1 MSPHNCPSLGNS
13 RSPSQLITI
22 DDCVSWAD
30 ARLDQ
35 ADVFFGHGCYNS
47 RDEAI
52 WATLHVAGLM
62 DQEYDEIAS
71 TLISEQDYSK
81 VRDLIERRIQTRQ
94 PLAYLIREAWFA
106 GYRFYIDERAIVPR
120 SHLGDLIQDGLEPW
134 IDSTTLER
142 ALDLCCG
149 SGCIA
154 VALAL
159 TCPNL
164 IVDASDL
171 DASALEVSRINI
183 DRFQVENRVQVAQ
196 SDLFQ
201 NLPIYKYD
209 LIASNPPYIP
219 SEELDKLPEEYLHE
233 PTHAFAGGE
242 DGLKFVRQILIRAAD
257 YLSDKGHLLIE
268 LGNNADA
275 LESAYP
281 DFPFLWLTSRSEE
294 SVVVLLSKEE
304 LQHYEF

>member
-1 MSPHNCPSLGNS
+1 MS
-13 RSPSQLITI
+13 TI

-35 ADVFFGHGCYNS
+35 ADLFFGHGCYNS

-120 SHLGDLIQDGLEPW
+120 SHFGDLIQDGLEPW

-171 DASALEVSRINI
+171 DASALEVARINI
-183 DRFQVENRVQVAQ
+183 DRFQVENRVQVVQ

-201 NLPIYKYD
+201 NLPICRYD

>member
-1 MSPHNCPSLGNS
+1 M
-13 RSPSQLITI
+13 ITI

-106 GYRFYIDERAIVPR
+106 GYGFYIDERAIVPR

-171 DASALEVSRINI
+171 DASALEVARINI
-183 DRFQVENRVQVAQ
+183 DRFQVENRVQVVQ

-201 NLPIYKYD
+201 NLPICKYD

-219 SEELDKLPEEYLHE
+219 SEELDK
-233 PTHAFAGGE
+233 
-242 DGLKFVRQILIRAAD
+242 
-257 YLSDKGHLLIE
+257 
-268 LGNNADA
+268 
-275 LESAYP
+275 
-281 DFPFLWLTSRSEE
+281 
-294 SVVVLLSKEE
+294 
-304 LQHYEF
+304 

>member
-1 MSPHNCPSLGNS
+1 M
-13 RSPSQLITI
+13 
-22 DDCVSWAD
+22 SWA
-30 ARLDQ
+30 AAQLDQ
-35 ADVFFGHGCYNS
+35 AGVFFGHGCNNA

-52 WATLHVAGLM
+52 WATLHMTGLM
-62 DQEYDEIAS
+62 DQEHHEIAS
-71 TLISEQDYSK
+71 TLISEQDYSNI
-81 VRDLIERRIQTRQ
+81 RDLIEKRIQTRQ

-106 GYRFYIDERAIVPR
+106 GHRFYIDERAIVPR

-134 IDSTTLER
+134 VDTTTLER

-159 TCPNL
+159 ACPNL

-171 DASALEVSRINI
+171 DASALEVARINI
-183 DRFQVENRVQVAQ
+183 DRFQVEDRVHVMQ

-201 NLPIYKYD
+201 NLPICQYD

-219 SEELDKLPEEYLHE
+219 TEELNELPEEYLHE
-233 PTHAFAGGE
+233 PDLAFAGGE
-242 DGLKFVRQILIRAAD
+242 DGLKFVLQILIRAAD
-257 YLSDKGHLLIE
+257 YLSDQGYLLIE
-268 LGNNADA
+268 LGNNAVA

-281 DFPFLWLTSRSEE
+281 DFPFLWLTSRSED
-294 SVVVLLSKEE
+294 SVVALLSKEE
-304 LQHYEF
+304 LQRYKF

>member
-1 MSPHNCPSLGNS
+1 MS
-13 RSPSQLITI
+13 TI
-22 DDCVSWAD
+22 DDCVSWAA

-35 ADVFFGHGCYNS
+35 ADVFFGHGCNNA

-52 WATLHVAGLM
+52 WATLHVTGLM
-62 DQEYDEIAS
+62 DQEYHEIAP

-81 VRDLIERRIQTRQ
+81 VRDLIEKRIQTRE

-120 SHLGDLIQDGLEPW
+120 SHLGDLIRDGLEPW
-134 IDSTTLER
+134 VDSSSLQR

-159 TCPNL
+159 TYPKL
-164 IVDASDL
+164 IVNASDI
-171 DASALEVSRINI
+171 DTSALEVATINI
-183 DRFQVENRVQVAQ
+183 DRFQVEDRVQIMQ

-201 NLPIYKYD
+201 NLPICKYD
-209 LIASNPPYIP
+209 LIVSNPPYIP
-219 SEELDKLPEEYLHE
+219 SEELGELPEEYLHE
-233 PTHAFAGGE
+233 PSLAFAGGG
-242 DGLKFVRQILIRAAD
+242 DGLKIVRQILIRAVD
-257 YLSDKGHLLIE
+257 YLSDEGYLLME
-268 LGNNADA
+268 LGNNANA

-294 SVVVLLSKEE
+294 SVVTLLSKEE
-304 LQHYEF
+304 LQRYKF

>member
-1 MSPHNCPSLGNS
+1 MS
-13 RSPSQLITI
+13 TI
-22 DDCVSWAD
+22 DDCVSWAA

-35 ADVFFGHGCYNS
+35 AGVFFGHGCNNA

-52 WATLHVAGLM
+52 WATLHVTGLI
-62 DQEYDEIAS
+62 DREYHEIAS
-71 TLISEQDYSK
+71 TPISEQDYSK
-81 VRDLIERRIQTRQ
+81 VRDLIKKRILTRQ

-120 SHLGDLIQDGLEPW
+120 SHLGDLIQDGFEPW
-134 IDSTTLER
+134 IDTTTLER

-171 DASALEVSRINI
+171 DASALEVARINI
-183 DRFQVENRVQVAQ
+183 DRFQVGNRVQILQ

-201 NLPIYKYD
+201 NVPVCKYD
-209 LIASNPPYIP
+209 LITSNPPYIP
-219 SEELDKLPEEYLHE
+219 SEELDGLPEEYLHE
-233 PTHAFAGGE
+233 PRLAFAGGE
-242 DGLKFVRQILIRAAD
+242 DGLEFVRQILIRAAD
-257 YLSDKGHLLIE
+257 YLSDKGYLMIE
-268 LGNNADA
+268 LGSNADA

-304 LQHYEF
+304 LQHYKFQN

>member
-1 MSPHNCPSLGNS
+1 M
-13 RSPSQLITI
+13 ITI

>member
-1 MSPHNCPSLGNS
+1 MS
-13 RSPSQLITI
+13 TI
-22 DDCVSWAD
+22 DNCVSWAA

-35 ADVFFGHGCYNS
+35 ADVFFGHGCNNA

-52 WATLHVAGLM
+52 WATLHVTGLM
-62 DQEYDEIAS
+62 DQEYHEIAS

-81 VRDLIERRIQTRQ
+81 VRDLVEKRIQTRE

-106 GYRFYIDERAIVPR
+106 GHRFYVDERAIVPR

-134 IDSTTLER
+134 VDSSSLQR

-159 TCPNL
+159 TYPKL

-171 DASALEVSRINI
+171 DASALEVARINI
-183 DRFQVENRVQVAQ
+183 DRFQVEDRVQVMQ

-201 NLPIYKYD
+201 NVPICKYD

-219 SEELDKLPEEYLHE
+219 SEELDELPEEYLHE
-233 PTHAFAGGE
+233 PRLAFAGGE
-242 DGLKFVRQILIRAAD
+242 NGLKFVRQILIRAAD

-275 LESAYP
+275 LESTFP

-304 LQHYEF
+304 LQRYEFYN

>member
-1 MSPHNCPSLGNS
+1 
-13 RSPSQLITI
+13 
-22 DDCVSWAD
+22 
-30 ARLDQ
+30 
-35 ADVFFGHGCYNS
+35 
-47 RDEAI
+47 
-52 WATLHVAGLM
+52 M
-62 DQEYDEIAS
+62 DQEYHEINS

-81 VRDLIERRIQTRQ
+81 VRDLIEKRIQTRQ

-134 IDSTTLER
+134 VDTTTLKR

-159 TCPNL
+159 AYPDL
-164 IVDASDL
+164 VVDASDL
-171 DASALEVSRINI
+171 DASALEVARINI
-183 DRFQVENRVQVAQ
+183 DRFQVDDHVRVIQ

-201 NLPIYKYD
+201 NLPSCKYD

-219 SEELDKLPEEYLHE
+219 CEELDKLPAEYLHE
-233 PTHAFAGGE
+233 PTQAFAGGK

-257 YLSDKGHLLIE
+257 YLSDKGYLLIE

-275 LESAYP
+275 LERAYS

-294 SVVVLLSKEE
+294 SVVLLLSKEE
-304 LQHYEF
+304 LQRYEFKN

>member
-1 MSPHNCPSLGNS
+1 MN
-13 RSPSQLITI
+13 TI
-22 DDCVSWAD
+22 DDCVSWA
-30 ARLDQ
+30 ATRLDQ
-35 ADVFFGHGCYNS
+35 AEIFFGHGCNNA

-52 WATLHVAGLM
+52 WATLHVTGQM
-62 DQEYDEIAS
+62 DQEYHEVAS
-71 TLISEQDYSK
+71 TLISEQDYSN
-81 VRDLIERRIQTRQ
+81 VRDLIEKRIETRQ

-171 DASALEVSRINI
+171 DASALEVARINI
-183 DRFQVENRVQVAQ
+183 DRFQVGNRVQILQ

-201 NLPIYKYD
+201 NLPNFKYD

-219 SEELDKLPEEYLHE
+219 SEELDNLPEEYLYE
-233 PTHAFAGGE
+233 PSLAFSGGE

-257 YLSDKGHLLIE
+257 HLSDKGYLMIE
-268 LGNNADA
+268 LGSNADA

-304 LQHYEF
+304 LQHYKFQN

>member
-1 MSPHNCPSLGNS
+1 MS
-13 RSPSQLITI
+13 TI
-22 DDCVSWAD
+22 DDCVSWAA

-35 ADVFFGHGCYNS
+35 ADVFFGHGCNNA

-52 WATLHVAGLM
+52 WATLHVTGLM
-62 DQEYDEIAS
+62 DQEYHEIAS

-81 VRDLIERRIQTRQ
+81 VRDLIKKRIQTRQ

-134 IDSTTLER
+134 IDTTTLER

-159 TCPNL
+159 TFPNL

-171 DASALEVSRINI
+171 DTSALEVATINI
-183 DRFQVENRVQVAQ
+183 DRFQVEDRVQVMQ

-201 NLPIYKYD
+201 NLPIFKYD

-219 SEELDKLPEEYLHE
+219 SEELDELPEEYLHE
-233 PTHAFAGGE
+233 PTLAFAGGE
-242 DGLKFVRQILIRAAD
+242 DGLKFVRQILIRAAN
-257 YLSDKGHLLIE
+257 YLSNKGFLLIE

-275 LESAYP
+275 LERAYP

-294 SVVVLLSKEE
+294 SVVVLLSKED
-304 LQHYEF
+304 LQRYEF